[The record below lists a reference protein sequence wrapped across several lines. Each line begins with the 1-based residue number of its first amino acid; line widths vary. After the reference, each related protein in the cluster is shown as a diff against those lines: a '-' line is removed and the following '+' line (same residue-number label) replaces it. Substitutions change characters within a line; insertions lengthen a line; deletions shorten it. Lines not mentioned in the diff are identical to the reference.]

1 MEEAM
6 SSTLQRITWIEDAP
20 DIRAVGEISLG
31 QIGGFTLDLCASGE
45 EALARTEAF
54 NPDLIILD
62 VMMPGMDGIE
72 TYKRLREIEA
82 LERTPI
88 IFLTA
93 KAMTDEVGVYRLL
106 GAADVIAKPFDPLAL
121 PERVRGIWRRIMGD
135 RSPQIQDQLRALL
148 ATHRSAL
155 DEQIGTVGDLLD
167 EGLSAKNGE
176 AIDNALS
183 LTRQIK
189 GDSGSLGY
197 PELAA
202 AAASLGENLR
212 RLADESQPISETLVR
227 ESRHLFSQL
236 KVAATASTP
245 ERSTLYNAEIPSDF
259 LYSFDSVGY

>member
-1 MEEAM
+1 M

-20 DIRAVGEISLG
+20 DIRTVGEISLG

-45 EALARTEAF
+45 EALVRTAAF

-72 TYKRLREIEA
+72 TYKRLRKIPS
-82 LERTPI
+82 LENTPI

-93 KAMTDEVGVYRLL
+93 KAMSNEIVVYRSL
-106 GAADVIAKPFDPLAL
+106 GAAAVIAKPFDPLAL
-121 PERVRGIWRRIMGD
+121 PERLRGIWRKIMGD
-135 RSPQIQDQLRALL
+135 RSPPVQDQLRALL
-148 ATHRSAL
+148 RTHCAAL
-155 DEQIGTVGDLLD
+155 NEQIGTVGDLLD
-167 EGLSAKNGE
+167 EGLSAKDGK
-176 AIDNALS
+176 AFDNALS

-212 RLADESQPISETLVR
+212 RLADESSLPISETLAR
-227 ESRHLFSQL
+227 ESRNLFLQL
-236 KVAATASTP
+236 KAAATASTP
-245 ERSTLYNAEIPSDF
+245 ERSTLYDTAIPSDF
-259 LYSFDSVGY
+259 LYNFDSVRY